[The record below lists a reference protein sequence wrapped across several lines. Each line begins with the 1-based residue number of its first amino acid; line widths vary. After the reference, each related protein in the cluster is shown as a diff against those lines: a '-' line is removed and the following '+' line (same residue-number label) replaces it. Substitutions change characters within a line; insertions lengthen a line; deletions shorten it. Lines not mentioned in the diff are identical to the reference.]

1 MNLYSDN
8 NIRSICVFCSSSS
21 SAESVYM
28 ESALELGRGIG
39 KLGVTL
45 VYGGASIGLMGQA
58 ALGVHEEG
66 GRVIGVLPEFFRKK
80 EIEYLD
86 ADELI
91 VTPDMRSRKAI
102 MEENADAFIALP
114 GGIGT
119 LEEVTEIF
127 SMIQLNLMSKPL
139 ILVNING
146 FFDSLT
152 NLLNE
157 MVNHRF
163 LKREFMDALV
173 IVSTPQNALDYLSS
187 HYKIIPQN
195 KS

>member
-152 NLLNE
+152 NMLNE